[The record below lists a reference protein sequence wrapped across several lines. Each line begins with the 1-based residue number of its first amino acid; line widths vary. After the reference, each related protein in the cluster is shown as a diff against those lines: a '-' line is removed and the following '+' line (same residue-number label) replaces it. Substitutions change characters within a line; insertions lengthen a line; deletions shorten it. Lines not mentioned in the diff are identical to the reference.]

1 MTMYDIILKKRRG
14 YELTDEEIKYAVDG
28 FTDGSIPDYQ
38 MSALAMAICF
48 NSMTDRETATLTFA
62 MADSG
67 DQLDLSEF
75 GNMTCDKHSTGGV
88 GDKTSLIVAPLVA
101 SCGGVFAKMSGRGLG
116 HTGGTIDKLESIR
129 GYRTELTEEEF
140 LEQTRKI
147 GICVIGQ
154 TGNMTPADKKLYAL
168 RDVTAT
174 VDSIP
179 LIASSVMSKKLAA
192 GAKSI
197 VLDVKAGSGAFM
209 SDAESAKVLAEK
221 MVEIGRRCGRNVSA
235 LITNMDV
242 PLGKNVGNSLE
253 VLEAISVLKGETK
266 GDLREL
272 CLELATTLLSM
283 CHDISHDA
291 ARKMAENAL
300 DSGSAFE
307 KFKQWIS
314 AQGGNADWA
323 DNTELFP
330 KAQYSFEVRA
340 TKDGVIQSMNTAQ
353 IGRASSALGAGRM
366 KKGDP
371 IDLEA
376 GIIIE
381 KKTGD
386 EVKKGDLLA
395 TLYSNKQETL
405 LSSSIIYTDALT
417 ISDEPVE
424 KPKLIFDRV

>member
-140 LEQTRKI
+140 LDQTRKI

-266 GDLREL
+266 GELREL
-272 CLELATTLLSM
+272 CLELASTLLSM

-323 DNTELFP
+323 DNTDLFP

-340 TKDGVIQSMNTAQ
+340 TKNGVIQSMNTAQ

-395 TLYSNKQETL
+395 TLYSNKQDTL

>member
-75 GNMTCDKHSTGGV
+75 GSMTCDKHSTGGV

-272 CLELATTLLSM
+272 CLELASTLLSM

-291 ARKMAENAL
+291 ARKMAENSL

-340 TKDGVIQSMNTAQ
+340 TKNGVIQSMNTAQ

-386 EVKKGDLLA
+386 EVRKGDLLA

>member
-1 MTMYDIILKKRRG
+1 MYDIILKKRRG

-75 GNMTCDKHSTGGV
+75 GSMTCDKHSTGGV

-129 GYRTELTEEEF
+129 GYRTELSEEEF

-235 LITNMDV
+235 LITNMDM
-242 PLGKNVGNSLE
+242 PLGKCVGNSLE

-266 GDLREL
+266 GELREL
-272 CLELATTLLSM
+272 CLELASTLLSM
-283 CHDISHDA
+283 CHEISHDN

-323 DNTELFP
+323 DNTDLFP
-330 KAQYSFEVRA
+330 KAQYSLEVLSPA
-340 TKDGVIQSMNTAQ
+340 DGVIQHMNTAQ
-353 IGRASSALGAGRM
+353 IGRASSSLGAGRM

-386 EVKKGDLLA
+386 EVRKGELLA

-405 LSSSIIYTDALT
+405 LNSSIIYTDALS

-424 KPKLIFDRV
+424 KPKLIFDKV

>member
-330 KAQYSFEVRA
+330 KAQYSFKVRA
-340 TKDGVIQSMNTAQ
+340 TKDGVVQSMNTAQ

>member
-75 GNMTCDKHSTGGV
+75 GSMTCDKHSTGGV

-129 GYRTELTEEEF
+129 GYRTELSEEEF

-235 LITNMDV
+235 LITNMDM
-242 PLGKNVGNSLE
+242 PLGKCVGNSLE

-266 GDLREL
+266 GELREL
-272 CLELATTLLSM
+272 CLELASTLLSM
-283 CHDISHDA
+283 CHEISHDN

-323 DNTELFP
+323 DNTDLFP
-330 KAQYSFEVRA
+330 KAQYSLEVLSPA
-340 TKDGVIQSMNTAQ
+340 DGVIQHMNTAQ
-353 IGRASSALGAGRM
+353 IGRASSSLGAGRM

-386 EVKKGDLLA
+386 EVRKGELLA

-405 LSSSIIYTDALT
+405 LNSSIIYTDALS

-424 KPKLIFDRV
+424 KPKLIFDKV

>member
-1 MTMYDIILKKRRG
+1 MYDIILKKRRG
-14 YELTDEEIKYAVDG
+14 YELSDEEIKFAIDG

-129 GYRTELTEEEF
+129 GYRTELSEEEF
-140 LEQTRKI
+140 LEQTRNI

-235 LITNMDV
+235 LITNMDM
-242 PLGKNVGNSLE
+242 PLGKCVGNSLE

-272 CLELATTLLSM
+272 CLELASTLLLM
-283 CHDISHDA
+283 CHDISHEA
-291 ARKMAENAL
+291 ARKMAENSL
-300 DSGSAFE
+300 ESGAAFE

-323 DNTELFP
+323 DNTDLFP
-330 KAQYSFEVRA
+330 KAKCSLKVKA
-340 TKDGVIQSMNTAQ
+340 TTDGIIQHMNTAQ
-353 IGRASSALGAGRM
+353 IGRASSSLGAGRM

-386 EVKKGDLLA
+386 EVKKGEVLA

-405 LSSSIIYTDALT
+405 QNASIIYVDALS
-417 ISDEPVE
+417 ISDDPVE

>member
-1 MTMYDIILKKRRG
+1 MYDIILKKRRG
-14 YELTDEEIKYAVDG
+14 YELSDEEIKFAIDG

-88 GDKTSLIVAPLVA
+88 GDKASLIVAPLVA

-129 GYRTELTEEEF
+129 GYRTELSEEEF
-140 LEQTRKI
+140 LEQTRNI

-235 LITNMDV
+235 LITNMDM
-242 PLGKNVGNSLE
+242 PLGKCVGNSLE

-272 CLELATTLLSM
+272 CLELASTLLSM
-283 CHDISHDA
+283 CHDISHEA
-291 ARKMAENAL
+291 ARKMAENSL
-300 DSGSAFE
+300 ESGAAFE

-323 DNTELFP
+323 DNTDLFP
-330 KAQYSFEVRA
+330 KAKCSLKVKA
-340 TKDGVIQSMNTAQ
+340 TTDGIIQHMNTAQ
-353 IGRASSALGAGRM
+353 IGRASSSLGAGRM

-386 EVKKGDLLA
+386 EVKKGEVLA

-405 LSSSIIYTDALT
+405 QNASIIYVDALS
-417 ISDEPVE
+417 ISDDPVE

>member
-1 MTMYDIILKKRRG
+1 MYDIILKKRRG
-14 YELTDEEIKYAVDG
+14 YELSDEEIKFAIDG

-129 GYRTELTEEEF
+129 GYRTELSEEEF
-140 LEQTRKI
+140 LEQTRNI

-235 LITNMDV
+235 LITNMDM
-242 PLGKNVGNSLE
+242 PLGKCVGNSLE

-272 CLELATTLLSM
+272 CLELASTLLSM
-283 CHDISHDA
+283 CHDISHEA
-291 ARKMAENAL
+291 ARKMAENSL
-300 DSGSAFE
+300 ESGAAFE

-323 DNTELFP
+323 DNTDLFP
-330 KAQYSFEVRA
+330 KAKCSLKVKA
-340 TKDGVIQSMNTAQ
+340 TTDGIIQHMNTAQ
-353 IGRASSALGAGRM
+353 IGRASSSLGAGRM

-386 EVKKGDLLA
+386 EVKKGEVLA

-405 LSSSIIYTDALT
+405 QNASIIYVDALS
-417 ISDEPVE
+417 ISDDPVE
-424 KPKLIFDRV
+424 KLKLIFDRV

>member
-48 NSMTDRETATLTFA
+48 NSMNDRETATLTFA

-67 DQLDLSEF
+67 DRLDLSEF
-75 GNMTCDKHSTGGV
+75 GDMTCDKHSTGGV

-129 GYRTELTEEEF
+129 GYRTELSEEEF

-235 LITNMDV
+235 LITNMDM
-242 PLGKNVGNSLE
+242 PLGKCVGNSLE

-266 GDLREL
+266 GELREL
-272 CLELATTLLSM
+272 CLELASTLLSM
-283 CHDISHDA
+283 CYSISHESS
-291 ARKMAENAL
+291 RKMVENAL
-300 DSGSAFE
+300 NSGSAFE

-314 AQGGNADWA
+314 AQGGNPDWA
-323 DNTELFP
+323 DNTGLFP
-330 KAQYSFEVRA
+330 KAQYSLEVRA
-340 TKDGVIQSMNTAQ
+340 EADGVIQSMNTAQ
-353 IGRASSALGAGRM
+353 IGRASSSLGAGRM

-381 KKTGD
+381 RKTGD

-395 TLYSNKQETL
+395 TLYSNKQDTL
-405 LSSSIIYTDALT
+405 LHSSIIYNDALS
-417 ISDEPVE
+417 ISPEPVE
-424 KPKLIFDRV
+424 KPKLIFDKV

>member
-14 YELTDEEIKYAVDG
+14 YELTDEEITYAING

-38 MSALAMAICF
+38 MSALAMTICF
-48 NSMTDRETATLTFA
+48 NSMSDRETATLTFA

-67 DQLDLSEF
+67 DRLDLSEF
-75 GNMTCDKHSTGGV
+75 GDFTCDKHSTGGV

-129 GYRTELTEEEF
+129 GYRTELSEEEF

-209 SDAESAKVLAEK
+209 SDVESAKVLAEK
-221 MVEIGRRCGRNVSA
+221 MVEIGKRCGRNVSA
-235 LITNMDV
+235 LITNMDM
-242 PLGKNVGNSLE
+242 PLGKCVGNSLE

-266 GDLREL
+266 GELREL
-272 CLELATTLLSM
+272 CMELSATLLSM

-291 ARKMAENAL
+291 ARKMAENSL

-314 AQGGNADWA
+314 AQGGNAGWA
-323 DNTELFP
+323 DNTDLFP
-330 KAQYSFEVRA
+330 KAKYSLDVVSHA
-340 TKDGVIQSMNTAQ
+340 DGFIQSMNTAQ
-353 IGRASSALGAGRM
+353 IGRASSSLGAGRM

-386 EVKKGDLLA
+386 EVKKGELLA

-405 LSSSIIYTDALT
+405 LYSSIIYTDALS
-417 ISDEPVE
+417 ISDDKVE
-424 KPKLIFDRV
+424 KPRLIFGKI

>member
-129 GYRTELTEEEF
+129 GYRTELSEEEF

-235 LITNMDV
+235 LITNMDM
-242 PLGKNVGNSLE
+242 PLGKCVGNSLE

-266 GDLREL
+266 GELREL
-272 CLELATTLLSM
+272 CLELASTLLSM
-283 CHDISHDA
+283 CHEISHDN

-330 KAQYSFEVRA
+330 KAQYSLEVLSPA
-340 TKDGVIQSMNTAQ
+340 DGVIQHMNTAQ
-353 IGRASSALGAGRM
+353 IGRASSSLGAGRM

-386 EVKKGDLLA
+386 EVRKGELLA

-405 LSSSIIYTDALT
+405 LNSSIIYTDALS

-424 KPKLIFDRV
+424 KPKLIFDKV

>member
-14 YELTDEEIKYAVDG
+14 YELSDEEIKFAIDG

-129 GYRTELTEEEF
+129 GYRTELSEEEF
-140 LEQTRKI
+140 LEQTRNI

-235 LITNMDV
+235 LITNMDM
-242 PLGKNVGNSLE
+242 PLGKCVGNSLE

-272 CLELATTLLSM
+272 CLELASTLLSM
-283 CHDISHDA
+283 CHDISHEA
-291 ARKMAENAL
+291 ARKTAENSL
-300 DSGSAFE
+300 ESGAAFE

-323 DNTELFP
+323 DNTDLFP
-330 KAQYSFEVRA
+330 KAKCSLKVKA
-340 TKDGVIQSMNTAQ
+340 TTDGIIQHMNTAQ
-353 IGRASSALGAGRM
+353 IGRASSSLGAGRM

-386 EVKKGDLLA
+386 EVKKGEVLA

-405 LSSSIIYTDALT
+405 QNASIIYVDALS
-417 ISDEPVE
+417 ISDDPVE

>member
-14 YELTDEEIKYAVDG
+14 YELTDEEIKYAVEG

-38 MSALAMAICF
+38 MSALSMAICF
-48 NSMTDRETATLTFA
+48 NSMSDRETATLTFA

-75 GNMTCDKHSTGGV
+75 GSMTCDKHSTGGV

-129 GYRTELTEEEF
+129 GYRTELSEEEF

-242 PLGKNVGNSLE
+242 PLGKCVGNSLE

-266 GDLREL
+266 GELREL
-272 CLELATTLLSM
+272 CLELASTLLSM
-283 CHDISHDA
+283 SHDISHEA
-291 ARKMAENAL
+291 ARKMAENSL

-314 AQGGNADWA
+314 AQGGNPEWA
-323 DNTELFP
+323 DNTDLFP
-330 KAQYSFEVRA
+330 KAKYSLEVLA
-340 TKDGVIQSMNTAQ
+340 PTDGIIQHMDTAQ
-353 IGRASSALGAGRM
+353 IGRASSSLGAGRM

-386 EVKKGDLLA
+386 EVTKGELLA

-405 LSSSIIYTDALT
+405 SDSSALYIDALS
-417 ISDEPVE
+417 ISDAPVT

>member
-14 YELTDEEIKYAVDG
+14 YELTDDEIKYAIDG

-75 GNMTCDKHSTGGV
+75 GNKTCDKHSTGGV

-129 GYRTELTEEEF
+129 GYRTELSEEEF

-235 LITNMDV
+235 LITNMDM
-242 PLGKNVGNSLE
+242 PLGKCVGNSLE

-266 GDLREL
+266 GELREL
-272 CLELATTLLSM
+272 CLELASTLLSM
-283 CHDISHDA
+283 SHDISHDA
-291 ARKMAENAL
+291 ARKMAENSL

-330 KAQYSFEVRA
+330 KAQYSLEVRA
-340 TKDGVIQSMNTAQ
+340 SDDGVIQHMNTAQ

-386 EVKKGDLLA
+386 EVKKGELLA
-395 TLYSNKQETL
+395 TLYSNKQDTL

-417 ISDEPVE
+417 ISEEFVE
-424 KPKLIFDRV
+424 KPKLIFDKV

>member
-14 YELTDEEIKYAVDG
+14 NELTDEEIKYVVKG

-38 MSALAMAICF
+38 MSALAMAVCF
-48 NSMTDRETATLTFA
+48 NSMSDRETATLTFA

-75 GNMTCDKHSTGGV
+75 GTMTCDKHSTGGV

-209 SDAESAKVLAEK
+209 SDAESASVLAEK

-253 VLEAISVLKGETK
+253 VLEAISVLKCETK
-266 GDLREL
+266 GELREL
-272 CLELATTLLSM
+272 CLELASTLLSM
-283 CHDISHDA
+283 CHEISHDA

-300 DSGSAFE
+300 DSGAALD

-314 AQGGNADWA
+314 AQGGNAEWA

-330 KAQYSFEVRA
+330 KAEYSLEVLSP
-340 TKDGVIQSMNTAQ
+340 TDGVIQHMDTAQ

-381 KKTGD
+381 RKTGD
-386 EVKKGDLLA
+386 EVKKGELLA

-405 LSSSIIYTDALT
+405 ANASAIYIDSLS
-417 ISDEPVE
+417 ISGEPVE
-424 KPKLIFDRV
+424 KPKLIFDKV

>member
-14 YELTDEEIKYAVDG
+14 YELSDEEIKFAIDG

-129 GYRTELTEEEF
+129 GYRTELSEEEF
-140 LEQTRKI
+140 LEQTRNI

-235 LITNMDV
+235 LITNMDM
-242 PLGKNVGNSLE
+242 PLGKCVGNSLE

-272 CLELATTLLSM
+272 CLELASTLLSM
-283 CHDISHDA
+283 CHDISHEA
-291 ARKMAENAL
+291 ARKMAENSL
-300 DSGSAFE
+300 ESGAAFE

-323 DNTELFP
+323 DNTDLFP
-330 KAQYSFEVRA
+330 KAKCSLKVKA
-340 TKDGVIQSMNTAQ
+340 TTDGIIQHMNTAQ
-353 IGRASSALGAGRM
+353 IGRASSSLGAGRM

-386 EVKKGDLLA
+386 EVKKGEVLA

-405 LSSSIIYTDALT
+405 QNASIIYVDALS
-417 ISDEPVE
+417 ISDDPVE

>member
-14 YELTDEEIKYAVDG
+14 YELTDEEIKYAIDG

-48 NSMTDRETATLTFA
+48 NSMSDRETATLTFA

-75 GNMTCDKHSTGGV
+75 GDMTCDKHSTGGV

-129 GYRTELTEEEF
+129 GYRTELSEEEF

-235 LITNMDV
+235 LITNMDM
-242 PLGKNVGNSLE
+242 PLGKCVGNSLE
-253 VLEAISVLKGETK
+253 VLEAISVLKGETR
-266 GDLREL
+266 GELREL
-272 CLELATTLLSM
+272 CLELASTLLSM
-283 CHDISHDA
+283 CHDISHDS
-291 ARKMAENAL
+291 ARKMAENSL

-314 AQGGNADWA
+314 AQGGDADWA
-323 DNTELFP
+323 DNTDLFP
-330 KAQYSFEVRA
+330 KAKYSLEVLSPA
-340 TKDGVIQSMNTAQ
+340 DGVIQHMNTAQ
-353 IGRASSALGAGRM
+353 IGRASSSLGAGRM
-366 KKGDP
+366 KKGDQ

-386 EVKKGDLLA
+386 EVKKGELLA
-395 TLYSNKQETL
+395 TLYSNKEEL
-405 LSSSIIYTDALT
+405 LRNSSIIYTDALT

-424 KPKLIFDRV
+424 KPKLIFDKV

>member
-1 MTMYDIILKKRRG
+1 MYDIILKKRRG

-129 GYRTELTEEEF
+129 GYRTELSEEEF

-235 LITNMDV
+235 LITNMDM
-242 PLGKNVGNSLE
+242 PLGKCVGNSLE
-253 VLEAISVLKGETK
+253 ILEAISVLKGETK
-266 GDLREL
+266 GELREL
-272 CLELATTLLSM
+272 CLELASTLLSM
-283 CHDISHDA
+283 CHEISHESA
-291 ARKMAENAL
+291 LKMAETAL
-300 DSGSAFE
+300 NSGSAFE
-307 KFKQWIS
+307 KFKEWIS

-323 DNTELFP
+323 DNTDLFP
-330 KAQYSFEVRA
+330 KAQFSLEVRA
-340 TKDGVIQSMNTAQ
+340 ETDGVIQSMNTAQ

-371 IDLEA
+371 IDFEA

-386 EVKKGDLLA
+386 EVKKGDLLT

-405 LSSSIIYTDALT
+405 LHSSIIYTDSLS
-417 ISDEPVE
+417 ISPEPVE
-424 KPKLIFDRV
+424 KPKLIFDKV

>member
-14 YELTDEEIKYAVDG
+14 YELTDEEIKYAIDG

-48 NSMTDRETATLTFA
+48 NSMSDRETATLTFA

-67 DQLDLSEF
+67 DRLDLSEF
-75 GNMTCDKHSTGGV
+75 GDFTCDKHSTGGV

-129 GYRTELTEEEF
+129 GYRTELSEEEF

-147 GICVIGQ
+147 GVCVIGQ

-209 SDAESAKVLAEK
+209 SDAESAEVLAEK
-221 MVEIGRRCGRNVSA
+221 MVEIGKRCGRNVSA
-235 LITNMDV
+235 LITNMDM
-242 PLGKNVGNSLE
+242 PLGKCVGNSLE

-266 GDLREL
+266 GELREL
-272 CLELATTLLSM
+272 CLELSATLLSM

-291 ARKMAENAL
+291 ARKMAENSL

-314 AQGGNADWA
+314 AQGGNASWA
-323 DNTELFP
+323 DNTDLFP
-330 KAQYSFEVRA
+330 KAKYSLNVVSPA
-340 TKDGVIQSMNTAQ
+340 DGFIQSMNTAQ
-353 IGRASSALGAGRM
+353 IGRASSSLGAGRM

-386 EVKKGDLLA
+386 EVKKGELLA

-405 LSSSIIYTDALT
+405 LHSSIIYTDALS
-417 ISDEPVE
+417 ISNERVE
-424 KPKLIFDRV
+424 KPKLIFGRI

>member
-1 MTMYDIILKKRRG
+1 MYDIILKKRRG
-14 YELTDEEIKYAVDG
+14 YELSNEEIKFAIDG

-129 GYRTELTEEEF
+129 GYRTELSEEEF
-140 LEQTRKI
+140 LEQTRNI

-235 LITNMDV
+235 LITNMDM
-242 PLGKNVGNSLE
+242 PLGKCVGNSLE

-272 CLELATTLLSM
+272 CLELASTLLSM
-283 CHDISHDA
+283 CHDISHEA
-291 ARKMAENAL
+291 ARKMAENSL
-300 DSGSAFE
+300 ESGAAFE

-323 DNTELFP
+323 DNTDLFP
-330 KAQYSFEVRA
+330 KAKCSLKVKA
-340 TKDGVIQSMNTAQ
+340 TTDGIIQHMNTAQ
-353 IGRASSALGAGRM
+353 IGRASSSLGAGRM

-386 EVKKGDLLA
+386 EVKKGEVLA

-405 LSSSIIYTDALT
+405 QNASIIYVDALS
-417 ISDEPVE
+417 ISDDPVE